1 MARKKIKLD
10 DYSGKSYEDAE
21 ASLKEL
27 GFSADLI
34 QKEEEFSSEVE
45 SGMII
50 SQSPSEIQKSI
61 LKQTRLLSQSAKDQK
76 Q

>member
-1 MARKKIKLD
+1 MKTDPAAGTTVKQNAKSLCILVAARKIKLD

-34 QKEEEFSSEVE
+34 QKKRNSV
-45 SGMII
+45 
-50 SQSPSEIQKSI
+50 Q
-61 LKQTRLLSQSAKDQK
+61 R
-76 Q
+76 